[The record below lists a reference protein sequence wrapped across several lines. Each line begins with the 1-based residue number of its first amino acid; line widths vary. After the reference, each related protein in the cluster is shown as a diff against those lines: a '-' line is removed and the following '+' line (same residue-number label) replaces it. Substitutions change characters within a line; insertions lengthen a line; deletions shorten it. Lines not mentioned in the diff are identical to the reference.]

1 MSKKPLDKPIAN
13 HLTELWNGNKALAT
27 TFWGYYVLIWIIISL
42 FGAMLAG
49 LMAVPA
55 LILNVAW
62 SAFMIVPIWRAA
74 SKYEGPESFAI
85 LAKIFVVLLAINVL
99 IRVSALV

>member
-1 MSKKPLDKPIAN
+1 
-13 HLTELWNGNKALAT
+13 
-27 TFWGYYVLIWIIISL
+27 
-42 FGAMLAG
+42 
-49 LMAVPA
+49 MAVPA

-62 SAFMIVPIWRAA
+62 SAFMIVPIWRSA
-74 SKYEGPESFAI
+74 SKYEGPESFAV